1 MRYCLRTMERI
12 KVVTTSRNE
21 MIDILDQAQ
30 TALDN
35 LTGTSDS
42 GALIVYCPH
51 TTAAITVNEDYDPD
65 VKRDILSKLEAD
77 IPRAG
82 DYRHAEGNS
91 DSHIKSSL
99 VGVSETLIVENG
111 KIQLGRW
118 QGLLF
123 CEFDGPRTREVW
135 LTFLPR

>member
-1 MRYCLRTMERI
+1 MERI
-12 KVVTTSRNE
+12 SVITSARNE
-21 MIDILDQAQ
+21 MVDILDQTQA
-30 TALDN
+30 ALDK
-35 LTGTSDS
+35 LAGGSKS

-77 IPRAG
+77 IPKSG

-91 DSHIKSSL
+91 DSHIKSSV
-99 VGVSETLIVENG
+99 VGVSETLIVEDG

>member
-1 MRYCLRTMERI
+1 MIRFAV
-12 KVVTTSRNE
+12 KTTDRNQ
-21 MIDILDQAQ
+21 MVDILSQAQ
-30 TALDN
+30 SALDE
-35 LTGTSDS
+35 LVQRAGKSS
-42 GALIVYCPH
+42 GALVVYCPH

-65 VKRDILSKLEAD
+65 VKRDILHKLSRD
-77 IPRAG
+77 IPQRD

-99 VGVSETLIVENG
+99 VGASETLIVSEG
-111 KIQLGRW
+111 QIQLGRW

-135 LTFLPR
+135 VQFLPA

>member
-1 MRYCLRTMERI
+1 MERI
-12 KVVTTSRNE
+12 SVVTSSRNE

-30 TALDN
+30 TALDK
-35 LTGTSDS
+35 LTGKSDS

-65 VKRDILSKLEAD
+65 VKRDILNKLESD
-77 IPRAG
+77 IPRDG
-82 DYRHAEGNS
+82 DYHHAEGNS
-91 DSHIKSSL
+91 DSHVKSSL